1 MASTEA
7 HAMANPQFGEL
18 HPSLI
23 YRDRP
28 AAFGVLER
36 AGLVALVS
44 IEKPQQAPWLDLP
57 GGAIDPG
64 ENAAAA
70 MIREF
75 GEEAGLSVATGET
88 LGHADQFFI
97 NTDGE
102 AYNNRQTL
110 FAARLLGE
118 APDLKIETDHT
129 LVWLALPD
137 AVARLRHD
145 SHAWA
150 VSLAI
155 RRHFRATLAAGIPP
169 AAALR
174 VDDAR

>member
-1 MASTEA
+1 MAK
-7 HAMANPQFGEL
+7 PQFGDP

-36 AGLVALVS
+36 DGMVALVAV
-44 IEKPQQAPWLDLP
+44 EKPGHPAWLDLP
-57 GGAIDPG
+57 GGALDPG
-64 ENAAAA
+64 EDAASA

-75 GEEAGLSVATGET
+75 GEETGLSVAAGGT

-110 FAARLLGE
+110 FETRLLGE
-118 APDLKIETDHT
+118 APALKVETDHT
-129 LVWLALPD
+129 LVWLPWLD

-150 VSLAI
+150 VSLAL
-155 RRHFRATLAAGIPP
+155 RRHFRATPAVGIAPAAG
-169 AAALR
+169 LR

>member
-1 MASTEA
+1 MAR
-7 HAMANPQFGEL
+7 PQFGDAQ
-18 HPSLI
+18 PSLI

-36 AGLVALVS
+36 GGLVALVA
-44 IEKPQQAPWLDLP
+44 IRKPGHAPWLDLP
-57 GGAIDPG
+57 GGALDPG
-64 ENAAAA
+64 EDAETA

-75 GEEAGLSVATGET
+75 GEEAGLSVAAGEA
-88 LGHADQFFI
+88 LGEADQFFI

-110 FAARLLGE
+110 FEARLLGE
-118 APDLKIETDHT
+118 APALKVETDHT
-129 LVWLALPD
+129 LVWLPLPD

-150 VSLAI
+150 VSLAL
-155 RRHFRATLAAGIPP
+155 RRHFRATQAAAISLAAG
-169 AAALR
+169 LR
-174 VDDAR
+174 VDEAR

>member
-1 MASTEA
+1 MAR
-7 HAMANPQFGEL
+7 PQFGDP

-36 AGLVALVS
+36 EGLVALVAV
-44 IEKPQQAPWLDLP
+44 EKPGHASWLDLP
-57 GGAIDPG
+57 GGALDPG
-64 ENAAAA
+64 EDAQAA

-75 GEEAGLSVATGET
+75 GEETGLVVAAGEVLGE
-88 LGHADQFFI
+88 ADQFFI

-110 FAARLLGE
+110 FETRLLGE
-118 APDLKIETDHT
+118 APQLKIEADHT
-129 LVWLALPD
+129 LVWLPLID

-150 VSLAI
+150 VTLAL
-155 RRHFRATLAAGIPP
+155 RRRFRETLAAGNS
-169 AAALR
+169 ALTGLR
-174 VDDAR
+174 VDDAQ